1 MIMYSCNKVFANRF
15 KPYNKSI
22 FWYLFAKDNFFAKVH
37 NIGQKGIFMKIK
49 STLNAV
55 GLNIKEEKGKD
66 GNSFYKISIDQD
78 GECGTLSISED
89 AYKLVEKTF
98 RKYSPVTLTVEYN
111 DQYKNMRVLAVKQG

>member
-1 MIMYSCNKVFANRF
+1 
-15 KPYNKSI
+15 
-22 FWYLFAKDNFFAKVH
+22 
-37 NIGQKGIFMKIK
+37 MKIR

-66 GNSFYKISIDQD
+66 GNSFYKISVDQD
-78 GECGTLSISED
+78 GECGTLSMSED

-111 DQYKNMRVLAVKQG
+111 DQYKNMRVLAVKQGS